1 MGALLPS
8 TIRDDLFGGL
18 VSGVLAIPLAM
29 GFGMFAFTALGDRYF
44 AYGAIA
50 GLYAAIVVGVVC
62 VVLGDRIKLI
72 CARCPP
78 SLA

>member
-44 AYGAIA
+44 AH
-50 GLYAAIVVGVVC
+50 
-62 VVLGDRIKLI
+62 VLDMSAMSAK
-72 CARCPP
+72 CQ
-78 SLA
+78 

>member
-44 AYGAIA
+44 AHGAIA

-62 VVLGDRIKLI
+62 VVLGDRTKLI